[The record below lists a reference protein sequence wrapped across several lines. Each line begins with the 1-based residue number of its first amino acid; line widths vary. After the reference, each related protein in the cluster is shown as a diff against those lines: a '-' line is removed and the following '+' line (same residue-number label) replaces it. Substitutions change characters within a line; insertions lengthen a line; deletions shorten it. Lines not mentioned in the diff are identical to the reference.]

1 MAKHDDY
8 KLREIFWL
16 QNTIIGAPLIIE
28 ISFVMYRYQLD
39 FLVNI
44 VDDDE
49 LSALMTLP

>member
-8 KLREIFWL
+8 KLSEIFWL